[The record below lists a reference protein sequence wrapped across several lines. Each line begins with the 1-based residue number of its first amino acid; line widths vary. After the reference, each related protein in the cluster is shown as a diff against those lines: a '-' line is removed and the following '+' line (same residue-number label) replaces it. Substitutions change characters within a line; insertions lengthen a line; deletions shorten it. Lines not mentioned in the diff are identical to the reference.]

1 MHAKKTDTPQS
12 EIPYVADES
21 HFSRLAAV
29 IPCMLYDYV
38 LKPDGSSQF
47 LYIGPKCREILELS
61 EDDLLADAG
70 MFWEL
75 VLAEDV
81 ERLKYEDTV
90 ANRKGTP
97 FSAEVRIRTRSGC
110 LKWIQLSSRP
120 NLAPL
125 GDIVV
130 WSGFMLDITERKLAE
145 YALRASEEFLREMS
159 RVAKVGGWSLDLT
172 TNKLTW
178 TEEIYRIREADP
190 NYQPQL
196 EEGINCYAPEARPI
210 LRESMERA
218 VTQGV
223 SYDLELP
230 FITDKGNHLWV
241 RTIGNADRVDGQ
253 TVRLYGIFQD
263 ITERKQVEEALK
275 NSEERLRQITDV
287 APILLAEIDK
297 ELCYRFV
304 NIRYSELF
312 GLSPEA
318 FYGQHV
324 RNIIGGQAFAQ
335 AQPYMLQALA
345 GYPVEFE
352 VELPEETP
360 WGRKVMAACY
370 APMRDGAGQVTGF
383 VAAVTNITERK
394 QAEEEIKRLAFYDPL
409 TQLPNRRLLLDRLQ
423 QALATS
429 ARSRLHDA
437 LMFIDLDNF
446 KNLNDTLGHDMG
458 DQLLKEVASRI
469 SACVR
474 ECDTVA
480 RLGGDEF
487 VVMLT
492 GLDGNPEAAAA
503 HTQKVGGKIL
513 DRLNQVYCLASHE
526 RYCSASIGITL
537 FFGQNTTPDE
547 LLKQADI
554 ALYQAKNAGRNT
566 LCFFAPEMQS
576 SLMARAALTNDLRF
590 ALARNEFKLF
600 CQIEVD
606 HNQKIIGV
614 EVLLRWDH
622 PKKGLIFPDEFI
634 PLAEET
640 GLFQPIGQW
649 VLESACALLKSWE
662 KSTEWKHLHLAINIS
677 SRQFY
682 QSNFVDEVV
691 AIIRHAKID
700 PGKIVL
706 ELTERVV
713 LADNNDADAKMKALK
728 EVGVRFSLDDF
739 GTGYISLAYLTH
751 LPFDHLKIDRS
762 FVQNIDVKPSDA
774 VIVKAM
780 IVMANELGIGV
791 VAEGVETEAQRDF
804 LEQHGCPVFQG
815 YLFGKPVPL
824 LGEYRIPGEMSAG
837 CSIGREDNL

>member
-1 MHAKKTDTPQS
+1 MRD
-12 EIPYVADES
+12 
-21 HFSRLAAV
+21 
-29 IPCMLYDYV
+29 
-38 LKPDGSSQF
+38 
-47 LYIGPKCREILELS
+47 
-61 EDDLLADAG
+61 
-70 MFWEL
+70 
-75 VLAEDV
+75 
-81 ERLKYEDTV
+81 
-90 ANRKGTP
+90 
-97 FSAEVRIRTRSGC
+97 
-110 LKWIQLSSRP
+110 
-120 NLAPL
+120 
-125 GDIVV
+125 
-130 WSGFMLDITERKLAE
+130 WSG
-145 YALRASEEFLREMS
+145 
-159 RVAKVGGWSLDLT
+159 
-172 TNKLTW
+172 
-178 TEEIYRIREADP
+178 
-190 NYQPQL
+190 
-196 EEGINCYAPEARPI
+196 
-210 LRESMERA
+210 
-218 VTQGV
+218 
-223 SYDLELP
+223 
-230 FITDKGNHLWV
+230 
-241 RTIGNADRVDGQ
+241 
-253 TVRLYGIFQD
+253 
-263 ITERKQVEEALK
+263 QVL
-275 NSEERLRQITDV
+275 
-287 APILLAEIDK
+287 
-297 ELCYRFV
+297 
-304 NIRYSELF
+304 
-312 GLSPEA
+312 
-318 FYGQHV
+318 
-324 RNIIGGQAFAQ
+324 
-335 AQPYMLQALA
+335 
-345 GYPVEFE
+345 
-352 VELPEETP
+352 
-360 WGRKVMAACY
+360 
-370 APMRDGAGQVTGF
+370 GF

-394 QAEEEIKRLAFYDPL
+394 KAEEEIKRLAFYDPL

-429 ARSRLHDA
+429 ARSRLHGA

-446 KNLNDTLGHDMG
+446 KILNDTLGHDMG
-458 DQLLKEVASRI
+458 DQLLQEVASRI

-492 GLDGNPEAAAA
+492 GLDGDPEAAAA

-513 DRLNQVYCLASHE
+513 DRLNQVYYLASHE

-576 SLMARAALTNDLRF
+576 SLMARAALTHDLRF
-590 ALARNEFKLF
+590 ALAKNEFKLF

-606 HNQKIIGV
+606 HNKKIIGV

-640 GLFQPIGQW
+640 GLIQPIGQW

-662 KSTEWKHLHLAINIS
+662 KSTEWEHLHLAVNIS
-677 SRQFY
+677 AHQFY
-682 QSNFVDEVV
+682 QSNFVDKVI

-700 PGKIVL
+700 PSRLVL
-706 ELTERVV
+706 ELTESVV
-713 LADNNDADAKMKALK
+713 LADINDADAKMKVLK

-739 GTGYISLAYLTH
+739 GTGYLSLAYLTH

-762 FVQNIDVKPSDA
+762 FVQNIDVKPSEA
-774 VIVKAM
+774 VILKAM

-804 LEQHGCPVFQG
+804 LEQHGCTVFQG

>member
-1 MHAKKTDTPQS
+1 MHAEKSDPPQS
-12 EIPYVADES
+12 VTPYVGDES

-47 LYIGPKCREILELS
+47 LYVGPKCREILELS

-75 VLAEDV
+75 VLAEDM
-81 ERLKYEDTV
+81 ERLKFEDRV
-90 ANRKGTP
+90 ANRKGTS

-120 NLAPL
+120 NLALL
-125 GDIVV
+125 GDIVA
-130 WSGFMLDITERKLAE
+130 WSGFMLDITERKQAE
-145 YALRASEEFLREMS
+145 YALRASEELLREMS
-159 RVAKVGGWSLDLT
+159 RVAKVGGWSLDLR

-178 TEEIYRIREADP
+178 TEETCRIHQVDLHF
-190 NYQPQL
+190 QPKL
-196 EEGINCYAPEARPI
+196 EDAINFYAPDARAILKEAI
-210 LRESMERA
+210 ERSL
-218 VTQGV
+218 TQGE
-223 SYDLELP
+223 SFDLELP
-230 FITDKGNHLWV
+230 FITAKGNHLWV
-241 RTIGNADRVDGQ
+241 RSIGNADRVDGQ
-253 TVRLYGIFQD
+253 IVRLYGIFQD
-263 ITERKQVEEALK
+263 NTEHKKAEEALK

-287 APILLAEIDK
+287 APILLAEVDK

-304 NIRYSELF
+304 NSRYSELF

-324 RNIIGGQAFAQ
+324 RKIIGEQAFAQ
-335 AQPYMLQALA
+335 ARPYMLQALA
-345 GYPVEFE
+345 GQPVEFE
-352 VELPEETP
+352 IELQETP
-360 WGRKVMAACY
+360 WGRKVMAVRY

-394 QAEEEIKRLAFYDPL
+394 QAEEEIKQLAFYDPL

-429 ARSRLHDA
+429 VRSRLHGA

-446 KNLNDTLGHDMG
+446 KILNDTLGHDKG
-458 DQLLKEVASRI
+458 DQLLQEVASRI
-469 SACVR
+469 IACVR

-492 GLDGNPEAAAA
+492 GLDGDPEAATA

-566 LCFFAPEMQS
+566 LCFFDFQMQLS
-576 SLMARAALTNDLRF
+576 INTQVALINDLRH
-590 ALARNEFKLF
+590 ALAKNQFKLF
-600 CQIEVD
+600 CQTEVGHD
-606 HNQKIIGV
+606 QKMIGV

-622 PKKGLIFPDEFI
+622 PKQGLISPHEFI

-640 GLFQPIGQW
+640 GLIQPIGQW

-662 KSTEWKHLHLAINIS
+662 RNTDWLHSYLAVNIS
-677 SRQFY
+677 IHQFRQP
-682 QSNFVDEVV
+682 NFVNRVLEIVRDTG
-691 AIIRHAKID
+691 ID
-700 PGKIVL
+700 PSKLML
-706 ELTERVV
+706 ELTETVV
-713 LADNNDADAKMKALK
+713 LADLSDAATKMNTLK
-728 EVGVRFSLDDF
+728 EVGIRFSLDDF
-739 GTGYISLAYLTH
+739 GTGYSSLAYLTR
-751 LPFDHLKIDRS
+751 LPFDQLKIDQS
-762 FVQNIDVKPSDA
+762 FVQNLAPYSNDLA
-774 VIVKAM
+774 LCEAIV
-780 IVMANELGIGV
+780 VMAHKLGIKV
-791 VAEGVETEAQRDF
+791 IAEGIETQDQYDI
-804 LEQHGCPVFQG
+804 LKQIGCYYGQG
-815 YLFGKPVPL
+815 YLFSKPLPVDEFEKL
-824 LGEYRIPGEMSAG
+824 VKVS
-837 CSIGREDNL
+837 

>member
-1 MHAKKTDTPQS
+1 MHAEKSDPPQS
-12 EIPYVADES
+12 VTPYVGDES

-47 LYIGPKCREILELS
+47 LYVGPKCREILELS
-61 EDDLLADAG
+61 EHDLLADAG

-75 VLAEDV
+75 VLAEDM
-81 ERLKYEDTV
+81 ERLKSEDSV
-90 ANRKGTP
+90 ANRKGTS

-120 NLAPL
+120 NLALL

-130 WSGFMLDITERKLAE
+130 WSGFMLDITERKQAE
-145 YALRASEEFLREMS
+145 EALRASEDFLREMS

-178 TEEIYRIREADP
+178 TEETCRIHQVDLDF
-190 NYQPQL
+190 QPKL
-196 EEGINCYAPEARPI
+196 EDAINFYAPDARAILKEAI
-210 LRESMERA
+210 ERTL
-218 VTQGV
+218 TQGE
-223 SYDLELP
+223 SFDLELP
-230 FITDKGNHLWV
+230 FITAKGNHLWV
-241 RTIGNADRVDGQ
+241 RSIGNADRVDGQ
-253 TVRLYGIFQD
+253 IVRLYGIFQD
-263 ITERKQVEEALK
+263 NTEHKKAEEALK

-287 APILLAEIDK
+287 APILLAEVDK

-304 NIRYSELF
+304 NSRYSELF

-324 RNIIGGQAFAQ
+324 RKIIGEQAFAQ
-335 AQPYMLQALA
+335 ARPYMLQALA
-345 GYPVEFE
+345 GQPVEFE
-352 VELPEETP
+352 IELQETP
-360 WGRKVMAACY
+360 WGRKVMAVRY

-394 QAEEEIKRLAFYDPL
+394 QAEEEIKQLAFYDPL

-429 ARSRLHDA
+429 VRSRLHGA

-446 KNLNDTLGHDMG
+446 KILNDTLGHDKG
-458 DQLLKEVASRI
+458 DQLLQEVASRTI
-469 SACVR
+469 ACVR

-492 GLDGNPEAAAA
+492 GLDGDPEAATV

-513 DRLNQVYCLASHE
+513 DRLNQVYCLSSHE

-566 LCFFAPEMQS
+566 LCFFDSQMQLS
-576 SLMARAALTNDLRF
+576 INAEVALINDLRH
-590 ALARNEFKLF
+590 ALAKNQFKLF
-600 CQIEVD
+600 CQTEVG
-606 HNQKIIGV
+606 HNQQMIGI

-622 PKKGLIFPDEFI
+622 PKQGLISPHEFI

-640 GLFQPIGQW
+640 GLIQPIGQW

-662 KSTEWKHLHLAINIS
+662 RNTEWLHSYLAVNIS
-677 SRQFY
+677 IHQFRQP
-682 QSNFVDEVV
+682 NFVNRVLEIVQNTEV
-691 AIIRHAKID
+691 D
-700 PGKIVL
+700 PSKLML
-706 ELTERVV
+706 ELTETVV
-713 LADNNDADAKMKALK
+713 LADLSDAVAKMNTLK
-728 EVGVRFSLDDF
+728 EVGIRFSLDDF
-739 GTGYISLAYLTH
+739 GTGYSSLAYLTR
-751 LPFDHLKIDRS
+751 LPFDQLKIDQS
-762 FVQNIDVKPSDA
+762 FVQNLAPDSNDLA
-774 VIVKAM
+774 LCETIV
-780 IVMANELGIGV
+780 VMAHKLGIKV
-791 VAEGVETEAQRDF
+791 IAEGIETQDQYDI
-804 LEQHGCPVFQG
+804 LKQIGCDYGQG
-815 YLFGKPVPL
+815 YLFSKPLPVDEFEKL
-824 LGEYRIPGEMSAG
+824 VKVS
-837 CSIGREDNL
+837 